1 MKQKPKR
8 PVRLEPFVSPL
19 QWTDFTHQPPPPS
32 HNCLL
37 SHLLWRHPVA
47 VSPNWH
53 LTPALLTP
61 TTLPCFTLTPHHPSS
76 PLVTAAC
83 CLTVEEEVVEEV
95 EVAPEAPPEP
105 EPEPEPEVEPEP
117 EPEPEAEP
125 EFEGMWIGLGKGC
138 FVILSQATAKR
149 ATNPDP
155 QCADA
160 KASHANATFPP
171 FIAELCFCSCETT
184 EVETR

>member
-1 MKQKPKR
+1 M
-8 PVRLEPFVSPL
+8 
-19 QWTDFTHQPPPPS
+19 
-32 HNCLL
+32 
-37 SHLLWRHPVA
+37 
-47 VSPNWH
+47 
-53 LTPALLTP
+53 
-61 TTLPCFTLTPHHPSS
+61 
-76 PLVTAAC
+76 TAAC

-184 EVETR
+184 EVETRWEEFTLNTFLKFGTKPDVKLKVTAMLASPPLAFC